1 MRAAMKPRGAS
12 PLLWL
17 LAALLL
23 VSPRRPVAAATAVL
37 AREDPQHNLPPRRS
51 PAPLRRQS
59 GTADANKLRVHP
71 HSALGLARRNNAL
84 IEVQPSHVP
93 VYTADGFTVIQ
104 TPEYVQEDLL
114 SVLQRSAGLPG
125 SLPNILFR
133 CCQSFQTARLPRER
147 STSRRGK
154 MTARLAPKTSAR
166 QTCRFA
172 ATAGATDVFV
182 CVHGGCAGCRA
193 LLCFK

>member
-114 SVLQRSAGLPG
+114 SVLQRSASYWEFAEHSF
-125 SLPNILFR
+125 SLLSEFPNG
-133 CCQSFQTARLPRER
+133 TA
-147 STSRRGK
+147 TSRK
-154 MTARLAPKTSAR
+154 V
-166 QTCRFA
+166 
-172 ATAGATDVFV
+172 DVPQ
-182 CVHGGCAGCRA
+182 R
-193 LLCFK
+193 